1 MSSINRIDNSALRNL
16 TASVKTPMQI
26 DPEIIEGCLR
36 NERRSQ
42 NELYKQ
48 SYSMLMGICLRYEK
62 NKEDAEVLLNSSFF
76 KILTKIDKYQRDIPF
91 EAWAKRVTIN
101 TIIDEFRKRK
111 NDKHQ
116 FVETFDHSMP
126 IESMDFNEADQRFD
140 AEDLENMI
148 RNLPPM
154 SQKVFNLYIV
164 DGYNHKEIGEMLNI
178 SEGTSKWHLS
188 SARKTMKE
196 MLKKVMNKVA
206 TVFL

>member
-1 MSSINRIDNSALRNL
+1 MPSA
-16 TASVKTPMQI
+16 
-26 DPEIIEGCLR
+26 
-36 NERRSQ
+36 
-42 NELYKQ
+42 
-48 SYSMLMGICLRYEK
+48 
-62 NKEDAEVLLNSSFF
+62 
-76 KILTKIDKYQRDIPF
+76 
-91 EAWAKRVTIN
+91 
-101 TIIDEFRKRK
+101 
-111 NDKHQ
+111 
-116 FVETFDHSMP
+116 
-126 IESMDFNEADQRFD
+126 RFD

>member
-1 MSSINRIDNSALRNL
+1 
-16 TASVKTPMQI
+16 
-26 DPEIIEGCLR
+26 
-36 NERRSQ
+36 
-42 NELYKQ
+42 
-48 SYSMLMGICLRYEK
+48 
-62 NKEDAEVLLNSSFF
+62 
-76 KILTKIDKYQRDIPF
+76 
-91 EAWAKRVTIN
+91 
-101 TIIDEFRKRK
+101 
-111 NDKHQ
+111 
-116 FVETFDHSMP
+116 MP